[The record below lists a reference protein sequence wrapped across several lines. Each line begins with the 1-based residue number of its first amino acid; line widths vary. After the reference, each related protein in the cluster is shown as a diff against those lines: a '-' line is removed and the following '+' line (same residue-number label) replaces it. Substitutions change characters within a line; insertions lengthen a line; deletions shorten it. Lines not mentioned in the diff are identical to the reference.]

1 MKKNVLLI
9 LIITI
14 IILTT
19 TACNNYK
26 VSNENSD
33 YKSTSTTT
41 TSKEIKGLAK
51 LTYNKVYTAIY
62 EEDYFNK
69 GMYIIFYEDGRLKYN
84 QNNCEGYELI
94 DGTYRIEEDRV
105 IVKIPN
111 ALTDEKEWAMKSV
124 DDILILDETYKKI
137 EYYCGFT
144 RKFQL
149 SE

>member
-1 MKKNVLLI
+1 MKKNVLFLI
-9 LIITI
+9 LTI

-19 TACNNYK
+19 TACNNK
-26 VSNENSD
+26 ISNETNEN
-33 YKSTSTTT
+33 KSTSSTTT
-41 TSKEIKGLAK
+41 KEIKGLAK
-51 LTYNKVYTAIY
+51 LAYNKVYMAIY

-105 IVKIPN
+105 IVKIPY
-111 ALTDEKEWAMKSV
+111 ALTDEKEWAMKVV
-124 DDILILDETYKKI
+124 DDTLMFDESYKKI
-137 EYYCGFT
+137 EYFCGFS
-144 RKFQL
+144 RNFQL